1 MPYINTFERHGI
13 EKGLLQGR
21 EEGRQEG
28 RQEGRLAEKRETA
41 LKLINLGALT
51 DLQIA
56 DITGLS
62 ERDVEALR
70 SDNHH

>member
-28 RQEGRLAEKRETA
+28 RLAEKRETA

-51 DLQIA
+51 NLQIA

-62 ERDVEALR
+62 EREVEALH

>member
-21 EEGRQEG
+21 EEGR
-28 RQEGRLAEKRETA
+28 LAEKRETA
-41 LKLINLGALT
+41 LKLINLGVLT

-62 ERDVEALR
+62 ARDVEALR